1 MSVGEKCPHCGKQTF
16 HDKGSHRKCSSCG
29 CIGWGWQHPVR
40 KVGKGK
46 GNKCHNCGNQTLHVI
61 AELPS
66 QGGGEYLVRRC
77 GVCDFS
83 CIEPA
88 VSSEDTA

>member
-1 MSVGEKCPHCGKQTF
+1 MSVGEKCPNCNKQTF
-16 HDKGSHRKCSSCG
+16 HDKGSHRECSSCG
-29 CIGWGWQHPVR
+29 CVGWSWQHPVK

-61 AELPS
+61 AELEDSSNAPVFV
-66 QGGGEYLVRRC
+66 VRRC

-83 CIEPA
+83 SIHP
-88 VSSEDTA
+88 TT